1 MEGDTEG
8 SVAFTTFI
16 EMFKK
21 EDNSSE
27 KEIVHCFLR
36 LCWLP
41 S

>member
-8 SVAFTTFI
+8 SVALTTLI

-21 EDNSSE
+21 EDNNSE
-27 KEIVHCFLR
+27 KEILHRTLR